1 MRDAFKPAI
10 KRLRDGCDIARRVE
24 ESMVAS
30 AALGRAAILEEQS
43 NLIQVRMR
51 SRARSL
57 CFTVFVVKRPTFS
70 SHFGFLQTERLHAH
84 TRAEMV
90 TLHCLAGEG
99 AAVKVK
105 MPPVR
110 LLDLFS
116 NRELYEV
123 ACHSRLRIGTNAPAI
138 SVHDDASKA
147 RKMQLERACEREY
160 AALRLPPLPP
170 SCPGKSWEEKNIQRV
185 ADAVVLRKAASSLL
199 AHAIAHTSI
208 RPTHPAKKIG
218 SPRLVPMPPPSGP
231 PSPRLGS
238 SSLPTGMPPPLLP
251 KV

>member
-1 MRDAFKPAI
+1 
-10 KRLRDGCDIARRVE
+10 
-24 ESMVAS
+24 
-30 AALGRAAILEEQS
+30 
-43 NLIQVRMR
+43 
-51 SRARSL
+51 
-57 CFTVFVVKRPTFS
+57 
-70 SHFGFLQTERLHAH
+70 
-84 TRAEMV
+84 MV

-123 ACHSRLRIGTNAPAI
+123 ACHSRLRIGTAAPAI

-160 AALRLPPLPP
+160 AALRLPVLPP

-218 SPRLVPMPPPSGP
+218 SPRLVMCPCRSLRALPARGWEAAVCQRACL
-231 PSPRLGS
+231 RLCCQKFKGS
-238 SSLPTGMPPPLLP
+238 KLLLWFIISRQQRANS
-251 KV
+251 